1 MSVLKD
7 LRRPRV
13 SLLKSIRGPM
23 ATSLLLL
30 PLAAIVE
37 IGLVEVSFNMMD
49 E

>member
-7 LRRPRV
+7 LRGPRV
-13 SLLKSIRGPM
+13 SLLNIIRGPM

-30 PLAAIVE
+30 PLAGIVE
-37 IGLVEVSFNMMD
+37 MGLVEVSFNMMD